1 MTMDSVFV
9 AMDLIHLPFRSDAI
23 SSIRCTKCYSM
34 LERHQLDTELP
45 SRMLGTCES
54 CKAWYL
60 IDVEEAL
67 MVLLPDERDLRS
79 T

>member
-1 MTMDSVFV
+1 MDSVFV
-9 AMDLIHLPFRSDAI
+9 AMDLIRLPFRSDDL
-23 SSIRCTKCYSM
+23 SSILCTKCYSL

-60 IDVEEAL
+60 IDVEEGL
-67 MVLLPDERDLRS
+67 MVLLPDEVDLRGA
-79 T
+79 